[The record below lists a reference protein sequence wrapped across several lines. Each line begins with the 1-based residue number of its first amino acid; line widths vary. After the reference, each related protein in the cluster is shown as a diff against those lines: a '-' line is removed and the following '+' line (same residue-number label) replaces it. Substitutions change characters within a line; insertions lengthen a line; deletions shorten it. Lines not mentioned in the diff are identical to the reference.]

1 MTPATAAM
9 LCGAGFG
16 LGIWLVIRSRLRTEP
31 HLGDALAQLRPVE
44 RVRHQAAPRDLTTR
58 AGAWATAR
66 LSPGW
71 FGRVASEDLAIL
83 EIDPIRHAGEK
94 TLGAVFGLLAPALLC
109 SGFAAIGVALPSWVP
124 VIAGLVFATALFLSP
139 DLTAAR
145 SAAAERV
152 EFARALAAYM
162 DLVSLERTAAAGV
175 TEAMESAARITS
187 TPVFLRLRETLGNA
201 RLSGQPPWD
210 GLAGLG
216 ARVGVT
222 ELVDIANIMRLA
234 GEQSSASAA
243 TLKARASAIRN
254 TLAEDAH
261 AQANAA
267 GERMIVPLALLA
279 FVYLSILAAP
289 GFLRVVFGI

>member
-1 MTPATAAM
+1 M

-16 LGIWLVIRSRLRTEP
+16 LGIWLVIRSSLRTDP
-31 HLGDALAQLRPVE
+31 HLGDALAHLRPIE
-44 RVRHQAAPRDLTTR
+44 RVRAEAAPQDLTSR
-58 AGAWATAR
+58 AGRWATSR
-66 LSPGW
+66 LSPSW
-71 FGRVASEDLAIL
+71 FGRIAAEDLAIL

-94 TLGAVFGLLAPALLC
+94 TLGAVFGLLAPALL
-109 SGFAAIGVALPSWVP
+109 SSVFAVIGIALPAIVP
-124 VIAGLVFATALFLSP
+124 VVGGLIFATALFLSP

-175 TEAMESAARITS
+175 TEAMESAARISNTA
-187 TPVFLRLRETLGNA
+187 VFLRLRETLGNA

-210 GLAGLG
+210 GLADLG
-216 ARVGVT
+216 TRVGVT
-222 ELVDIANIMRLA
+222 ELVDVANIMRLA
-234 GEQSSASAA
+234 GEQSSASAT

-254 TLAEDAH
+254 TLAEDSH

-289 GFLRVVFGI
+289 GFLRVMFGI